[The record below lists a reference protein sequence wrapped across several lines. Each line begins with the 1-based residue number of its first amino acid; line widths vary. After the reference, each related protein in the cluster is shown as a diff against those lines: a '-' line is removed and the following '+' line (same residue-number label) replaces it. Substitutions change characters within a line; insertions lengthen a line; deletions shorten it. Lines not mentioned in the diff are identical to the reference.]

1 MKRLWTALLLL
12 ACIVAGGI
20 YNLRAVSRTVDSIVT
35 PLEQATAAAQSN
47 DLTSAG
53 QLTAQAQQTYLD
65 KEHYLSAVLS
75 EKLLDEV
82 RLSFA
87 RATEG
92 ARAGDSVQLATE
104 LAGLRQAVA
113 DLLRAESIGCGNI
126 F

>member
-35 PLEQATAAAQSN
+35 PLEQATVAAQAD
-47 DLTSAG
+47 DLSSAG
-53 QLTAQAQQTYLD
+53 QLTAQAQQIYQR
-65 KEHYLSAVLS
+65 KERYLSAVLS

-82 RLSFA
+82 RLGFA

-92 ARAGDSVQLATE
+92 ARAGDSVQLTTE